1 MSPGQRVWALQ
12 AAVVSA
18 LVIAIVG
25 VGHYGQQEI
34 RRHEVEDILQPIAA
48 LLEENRNVVESL
60 KRDGLAES
68 ESAILDSY
76 MQRIR
81 KDGAPKNS
89 AMKRRI
95 DALVDNNTVIVA
107 LLSAYAPR
115 ARTRGFRAAADKF
128 RDYASSFRDR
138 WHSVFE
144 IFMAG
149 GNLPRTGPAFPAELA
164 EAVSAEITSAR

>member
-1 MSPGQRVWALQ
+1 MTPGQRVWALQ
-12 AAVVSA
+12 TAVFSA
-18 LVIAIVG
+18 LVIVIAG
-25 VGHYGQQEI
+25 VWQSGQQEI

-48 LLEENRNVVESL
+48 RLEENRNIVESL

-89 AMKRRI
+89 AMKQRI
-95 DALVDNNTVIVA
+95 DALVDNNTVIAA
-107 LLSAYAPR
+107 LLSTYAPR
-115 ARTRGFRAAADKF
+115 ARTQGFRAAADKF

-138 WHSVFE
+138 WQSVFE

-149 GNLPRTGPAFPAELA
+149 GNLPKTGPAFPAELA
-164 EAVSAEITSAR
+164 EAVSAEIALAR